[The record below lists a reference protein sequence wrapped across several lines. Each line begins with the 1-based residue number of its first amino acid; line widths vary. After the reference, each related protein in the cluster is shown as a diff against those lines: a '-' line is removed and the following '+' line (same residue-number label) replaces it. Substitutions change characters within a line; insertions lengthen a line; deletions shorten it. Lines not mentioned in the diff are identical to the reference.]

1 MFVSPDVNGCQ
12 QWYTCVPLPDN
23 AHWTRGSF
31 ILQMIGRRCA
41 LFALGGLLILV
52 LTVNVY
58 FIRMIVE
65 SSPEK
70 TDSRNLPVSDDKTNN
85 DNNSAKTNDNTRTV
99 KKSVATEME
108 ERIKAEMRLLP
119 SKYFKRNS
127 SYAVLLDRLLTEL
140 KTMPNVQD
148 DIWSIPSNNVSSLEI
163 LYD

>member
-1 MFVSPDVNGCQ
+1 
-12 QWYTCVPLPDN
+12 
-23 AHWTRGSF
+23 
-31 ILQMIGRRCA
+31 MIGRRCA

-70 TDSRNLPVSDDKTNN
+70 TESRNLPVSDDKSSNN
-85 DNNSAKTNDNTRTV
+85 EENPGKTSENNRAV

-140 KTMPNVQD
+140 RTMPNVQD
-148 DIWSIPSNNVSSLEI
+148 DIWSIPSNNVSI
-163 LYD
+163 LSYWIGVERIFFIIVKRCEKSN